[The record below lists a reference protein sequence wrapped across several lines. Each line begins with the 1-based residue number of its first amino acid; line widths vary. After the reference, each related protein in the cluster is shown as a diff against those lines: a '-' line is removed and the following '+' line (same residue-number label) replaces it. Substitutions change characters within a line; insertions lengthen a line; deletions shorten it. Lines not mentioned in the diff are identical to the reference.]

1 MILDKQFYIV
11 VVTKD
16 PPGKIQ
22 KGSFFIYS
30 LLEVIVMPRGNLTK
44 VDALA
49 RIYKIKNQVY
59 NRQGRYEKYKELELD
74 AANQTLNDVLNIIEE
89 YSQ

>member
-1 MILDKQFYIV
+1 
-11 VVTKD
+11 
-16 PPGKIQ
+16 
-22 KGSFFIYS
+22 
-30 LLEVIVMPRGNLTK
+30 MPRGNLTK